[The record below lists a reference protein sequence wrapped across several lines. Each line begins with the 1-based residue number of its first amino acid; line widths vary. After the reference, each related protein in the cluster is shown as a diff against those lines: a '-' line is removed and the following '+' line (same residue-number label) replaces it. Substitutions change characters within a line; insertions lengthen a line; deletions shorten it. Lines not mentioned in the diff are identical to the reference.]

1 MGVGGSVYMVVCPMP
16 LSNQMAIS
24 KENIELKITK
34 YYIRE
39 MSGGQNTCLFLPLK
53 FGNKLRKRER

>member
-39 MSGGQNTCLFLPLK
+39 MSGGQNTSLFLPLK
-53 FGNKLRKRER
+53 FGK